1 MTMTALTS
9 LPGPRFDGFGGQLR
23 LGRAFTRDLLA
34 AIRAWRAEYGPNFAL
49 HFGAE
54 ALPFV
59 TEPADLQAVLVEHAD
74 DFGKSEEY
82 TDATRGVRRF
92 LGNGLLISDGAF
104 WRRQRRLAAPAF
116 HARRIETYADQ
127 MTTHGAAML
136 DRWADGARVD
146 VSEAFSEVTF
156 RIVAQALFGASVD
169 AAGGGIRPADAVRV
183 HRAVDVMQRYFAD
196 RQFLPAWVPTPM
208 ELRARRARRDLD
220 AVVYALIAERRARG
234 ADDTGDLLSM
244 LLAARDEDDQPMSA
258 AQLRDEV
265 VTLLLAGHETTAN
278 TLNWTMA
285 LLAQHPGLETR
296 LHAEV
301 DAVLD
306 QGRRAPTL
314 ADLPNLPF
322 TERVITEALRL
333 YPAAF
338 IIGRVAKRDVPLS
351 FGVVPAGTQLSLPIY
366 LVHRDSR
373 WYPEPERFDPDRWL
387 PGRLPDLPKQ
397 AYLPFGGGPRICIG
411 NSFALMEARLLLAQI
426 ASRVRLRLL
435 PETRLVARTG
445 LTLTPRF
452 GLPMRVVRRGG

>member
-1 MTMTALTS
+1 MTLNSLAA

-23 LGRAFTRDLLA
+23 LARAFTHDLLA
-34 AIRAWRAEYGPNFAL
+34 AIRGWRTEFGPTFAL

-54 ALPFV
+54 AVVFV
-59 TEPADLQAVLVEHAD
+59 TEPQDLQSVLVEHAD
-74 DFGKSEEY
+74 DFGKSDEY

-116 HARRIETYADQ
+116 HARRIDRYAEQ

-136 DRWADGARVD
+136 DGWADGARVE
-146 VSEAFSEVTF
+146 VSSAFSEVTF

-169 AAGGGIRPADAVRV
+169 DAQGGIRPADAARV

-208 ELRARRARRDLD
+208 ELRVRRARRDLD
-220 AVVYALIAERRARG
+220 EVVYALIAERRARG

-244 LLAARDEDDQPMSA
+244 LLAARDDDGQPMSDS
-258 AQLRDEV
+258 QLRDEV
-265 VTLLLAGHETTAN
+265 ATLLLAGHETTAN

-285 LLAQHPGLETR
+285 LLAQHPGFEAQ

-306 QGRRAPTL
+306 HGRRAPTL
-314 ADLPNLPF
+314 ADLAHLPF
-322 TERVITEALRL
+322 TGRVIDEALRL

-351 FGVVPAGTQLSLPIY
+351 FGVVPAGAQVSIPIY
-366 LVHRDSR
+366 LVHRDPR
-373 WYPEPERFDPDRWL
+373 WYAAPERFDPDRWL
-387 PGRLPDLPKQ
+387 PERQPALPKQ

-411 NSFALMEARLLLAQI
+411 NSFAAMEARLLLAQI
-426 ASRVRLRLL
+426 ASRVTLRLL

-452 GLPMRVVRRGG
+452 GLPMQVKRRVG